1 MKIKFSVLILLL
13 MLCLSACAPS
23 KTLPDS
29 EQEPPLSPSHSN
41 STVPPTFIQVIKIS
55 ATIEKEEIKKDES
68 FEIRV
73 GIGRMPGVN
82 AYPSGT
88 LTIQAPKCAILL
100 PDGSMAEEQFVYEYT
115 DFMDE
120 KYHHAS
126 NGDIKFFETYRF
138 AYVGEEEEYMGHIRF
153 SLRLPS
159 GAGNTVY
166 EHVYFKVS
174 GEIIEVTYANPLG
187 AF

>member
-29 EQEPPLSPSHSN
+29 KQDPSPSPSPSN

-88 LTIQAPKCAILL
+88 LIIQAPKCAILL
-100 PDGSMAEEQFVYEYT
+100 SDGSTSEEQFVYEYT

-120 KYHHAS
+120 KYHHDS

-138 AYVGEEEEYMGHIRF
+138 TYVGEEEEYMGHIRF
-153 SLRLPS
+153 TLSLPS
-159 GAGNTVY
+159 GSGNTVY
-166 EHVYFKVS
+166 AHAYFKVN
-174 GEIIEVTYANPLG
+174 GETIEITKENPLG
-187 AF
+187 MS